1 MLSGDRV
8 GKWASR
14 LVPFGISGDHLLFG
28 PFSCLNELVYPQVST
43 HAWTQ
48 EVLSETS
55 VPLDPAKKAAYLQP
69 HTMEIQLQDP
79 QHQQDCG

>member
-1 MLSGDRV
+1 MSIQAG
-8 GKWASR
+8 
-14 LVPFGISGDHLLFG
+14 PFWDSGDHLLFG
-28 PFSCLNELVYPQVST
+28 PFSCLNELAYPQVST